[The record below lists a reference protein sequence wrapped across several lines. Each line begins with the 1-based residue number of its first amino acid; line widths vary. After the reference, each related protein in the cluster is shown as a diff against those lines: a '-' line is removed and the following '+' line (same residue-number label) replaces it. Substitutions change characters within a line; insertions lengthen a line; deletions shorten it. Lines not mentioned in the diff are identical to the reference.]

1 MDHDDLVS
9 QFVSIVSCT
18 PDQATFYLEANK
30 WDLSLAMGQYYEE
43 PAATPPSAHHATTLN
58 EDDDDDDDD
67 YEELAPSAA
76 TTASLAGTLEPTTRS
91 KPESKFTTI
100 RDLEEADDDEEH
112 DEEHENYFAGGE
124 RSGISVQGPTK
135 KESKNLVENILKKA
149 AEYVH
154 RLTLF
159 SHLFR
164 LCRISDVAPI
174 DIHIP
179 VAGEVQHRWTRTRDQ
194 AGRARLSS
202 RVPVSFD
209 CRSVLLPFVACSGS
223 LTCRTSYKLGSE
235 EEPSSLVNPPT
246 VVSAAPGAEADEED
260 TRPVARHLTFW
271 RNGFSV
277 EDGPLLR
284 YDDPAN
290 AEFLKAI
297 NSGRA
302 PLSLLNVRPGQ
313 PVDVRVARR
322 LDEDYVP
329 PPKAPPKPF
338 EGAGHRLGSPVPN
351 IVSSSTL
358 GAYPNASSA
367 SASSS
372 SAAPTAARPQARQFA
387 VNDSEPVTT
396 LQIRLADGTRLV
408 SKFNHTHTVADV
420 RNFINAS
427 RAGEASR
434 LYTLHTNF
442 PTKELA
448 DEAQTVKD
456 AGLLNAV
463 VVQRYQ

>member
-18 PDQATFYLEANK
+18 PEQATFYLEANK

-149 AEYVH
+149 AEGGP
-154 RLTLF
+154 
-159 SHLFR
+159 
-164 LCRISDVAPI
+164 APM
-174 DIHIP
+174 DEDEGP
-179 VAGEVQHRWTRTRDQ
+179 
-194 AGRARLSS
+194 S
-202 RVPVSFD
+202 RPRPSF
-209 CRSVLLPFVACSGS
+209 FSGS
-223 LTCRTSYKLGSE
+223 GYKLGSE